1 MVGAVFFI
9 IAMTFAI
16 SYISYGMDTLDQ
28 YVQTVVVKS
37 SLKED
42 RANED
47 FHIIKGTV
55 DGNKFNLTVQN
66 TGNVP
71 ITLMRLWVENVTV
84 TATNTNPE
92 RHDLTTNNA
101 LTPGETKYNIGQ
113 SLSISPG
120 DNSASYQMKLF
131 TDRGNEK
138 YFYLRGSGSEPV
150 SLQLHAIPQQV
161 ANNFDTTLL
170 FTVLN
175 NMSRNDVMLNVKP
188 ANPPI
193 ISGSAS
199 ATLVSGPE
207 PSSYT
212 NLNAG
217 DIATFTWVYSISGND
232 GDNVSFT
239 TSLENGILG
248 NTATATVYVKDVEV
262 SLQSGTSLQSKGF
275 LSASTINNILVFHN
289 EIDRVPIPGRQMY
302 SAQPDYAG
310 NGINIATTNLSFFT
324 NNGTQIITIPT
335 GTWNASL
342 TYYSEP
348 FPESLMDDTGLVSI
362 SNGRVRNMVM
372 YHFEDGASSTTA
384 TDSSGNDLTMT
395 LASAPNKPVWQKDT
409 NSIHTDS
416 GYYVFDGNDYM
427 SSDKESENDI
437 KDDDKFT
444 GAWIKVTGGAGTD
457 RTIFS
462 AADDDND
469 EYYILMI
476 DSNDDIVYEI
486 WDDSNNRLKCTDSST
501 TLGTTNWHFIAA
513 ERTGNQV
520 CDIYVNGTSTS
531 PTISTD
537 GDADIGNVDD
547 DYVRIGTNWNNGKG
561 FVGYIDAV
569 FHWDEDKFDNTQH
582 IDLSNANFGDKASLL
597 DFILDETDKDGT
609 LIENLKTDN
618 SYSFPF
624 GDGKGKSDGDAA
636 KYVTANYTFFLPQ
649 TTVETTNRLNFSMNY
664 NSDTDMVVRID
675 DFSINPHSSYLQF
688 PKANAP
694 FAGYIVLDND
704 DEPNLFIINTGQ
716 YGSWLSFFSTRLV
729 FNDLQSDMSYAGI
742 IKSVNGTTVDTNSD
756 SMFLGTGKI
765 AELDFHKAK
774 STPDVNPSQ
783 TNLIPPGNY
792 QTSVFINGYDETG
805 QVFLQTITLGNI
817 VVVD

>member
-47 FHIIKGTV
+47 FHIIKGTI

-92 RHDLTTNNA
+92 RYDLTTNNA

-248 NTATATVYVKDVEV
+248 NTATTTVSVKDVEV
-262 SLQSGTSLQSKGF
+262 SLESGTSLQSKGF

-348 FPESLMDDTGLVSI
+348 FPKSLMDDTALVEI
-362 SNGRVRNMVM
+362 DNNGKVKNMVM
-372 YHFEDGASSTTA
+372 YHFEDNNSSTE
-384 TDSSGNDLTMT
+384 TDSSGNGLTMT
-395 LASAPNKPVWQKDT
+395 LASSPNDPLWASTSV
-409 NSIHTDS
+409 HS
-416 GYYVFDGNDYM
+416 GSGSYLFDGDDYM
-427 SSDKESENDI
+427 KSNKGAQNNIHEH
-437 KDDDKFT
+437 DKFT
-444 GAWIKVTGGAGTD
+444 GAWIKVTGGSGTD

-462 AADDDND
+462 ASEDDND
-469 EYYILMI
+469 EFYTLTI
-476 DSNDDIVYEI
+476 DSNDDIVYHI
-486 WDDSNNRLKCTDSST
+486 FQQSSKQLQCKDT
-501 TLGTTNWHFIAA
+501 TTNVVNGNWHFIAA

-520 CDIYVNGTSTS
+520 CDIYVNGTSTGS
-531 PTISTD
+531 ITIAQ
-537 GDADIGNVDD
+537 GDPKPDDIDNG
-547 DYVRIGTNWNNGKG
+547 YVRIGSNYNNGKG
-561 FVGYIDAV
+561 FVGYIDAF
-569 FHWDEDKFDNTQH
+569 FHWNKDKFDSTQH
-582 IDLSNANFGDKASLL
+582 VDLYEANFGDSATLL

-649 TTVETTNRLNFSMNY
+649 TTVETTNRLNFTMNY